1 VTGSPGT
8 GRKVMERAARRLVP
22 VLLELGGKDP
32 MIVLGDADLERAANA
47 AVWGGCMMNGQVCM
61 SVERVY
67 VEAPVAEEFAAK
79 VTEKM
84 RALRVGVNGPDAEID
99 VGPFTG
105 PRQVE
110 IVERHV
116 ADAVAKGAKLL
127 IGGERLE
134 RGAGSFYAPTVLG
147 GVDHSM
153 LIMREETFGPVVP
166 IMTVGDAD
174 EAVRLANDTVYGLN
188 ASVWTRDIARGLE
201 IARRIDSGS
210 VCVNECLLSAGCHEL
225 PFGGVKQSG
234 VGARHGGA
242 EGLRQFCVQ
251 QSALIE
257 SSRRKR
263 EAAWFP
269 YSSRQARWIERL
281 MPLLFR

>member
-1 VTGSPGT
+1 
-8 GRKVMERAARRLVP
+8 
-22 VLLELGGKDP
+22 
-32 MIVLGDADLERAANA
+32 
-47 AVWGGCMMNGQVCM
+47 MMNGQVCM

-67 VEAPVAEEFAAK
+67 VEAPVAEEFTAK
-79 VTEKM
+79 VAERL
-84 RALRVGVNGPDAEID
+84 RALRVGPNGSDADID

-116 ADAVAKGAKLL
+116 ADAVAHGARVVV
-127 IGGERLE
+127 GGKRLDH
-134 RGAGSFYAPTVLG
+134 GGGSFYAPTLLT

-153 LIMREETFGPVVP
+153 QIMREETFGPVVP
-166 IMTVGDAD
+166 IMSVGDAD
-174 EAVRLANDTVYGLN
+174 EAVRWANDTAYGLN
-188 ASVWTRDIARGLE
+188 ASVWTRDIPRGLE

-251 QSALIE
+251 QSTLIE
-257 SSRRKR
+257 RRKR
-263 EAAWFP
+263 KREPAWFP
-269 YSSRQARWIERL
+269 YSIRQARWIERL